1 MKQTSTRNS
10 KKFINKIGLSLLF
23 ISLICISAMGQTSVR
38 AFGLAYSANLK
49 GGTTLLGNTS
59 MAIKTSGRNGT
70 IDLTKMNETSNASNG
85 QGGLGFSQYGN
96 NNSNMQFV
104 DIDNTAGTSNSS
116 SADLNLPTGLNTIKF
131 ARLYWGGRVN
141 NSVVTGAPD
150 TLRKIKI
157 RKGTTGSYSLLTT
170 TSANVITKS
179 DNSGLVSSSTIY
191 ESFIDI
197 TSFVNS
203 NGAGIY
209 TVADLPLSP
218 GSSNGGQYGAWA
230 IAIAYENLSLPYNS
244 IRMYDGF
251 AEVFSSGSVS
261 SLSLTLSGL
270 NIPSTPLTSDEAV
283 MGTVS
288 WEGDADLAATSGNPL
303 GDYIQVNGTTVSNA
317 VNPATNFWN
326 GSISKNGSYITTK
339 NPNYSNQMGI
349 DIDEVNVGTGF
360 NIQPNATSVNIK
372 FGTEA
377 DQYFPSIFTFSVRV
391 KDPTITLTKS
401 VTDANASGYVDAN
414 EVLTYNLSGTNQGVG
429 SSYNTYIVDTLPAN
443 VTYVPN
449 SLEIITSPG
458 NISGIKTDGADAD
471 QAFFGINGSKN
482 YVKFN
487 LGVGANGTNGG
498 ELPIGSAGNFSV
510 KFKVKV
516 GAIPSIVINT
526 ARLYGQ
532 SVVGDQFTND
542 ATAIMDVN
550 YQTNNSETAVSC
562 DSYLWHGTT
571 YTTSGNY
578 TFSYLNTNNVA
589 SVDTLHLT
597 INYGTHNSYSV
608 SVCNNYTWHGVLYNV
623 SGNYIYIFNNLN
635 NSGCEI
641 TDTLHLTINT
651 SSQSSNTASAI
662 TSYNWNGNTYST
674 SGTYSWN
681 GTNTSSCD
689 SIAILNLTIDN
700 VPVAVNDLFAPDQ
713 DTPFNGNVSG
723 NDQTS
728 LDGGNTWSLTSG
740 PSHGTITFNTDGSF
754 TYTPALG
761 FTDIDTFY
769 YSLCDV
775 DNDCSSA
782 VVSLIVQAG
791 GTTPITLSSFNV
803 RLANNETSVLSWN
816 AQSEINANRYEIER
830 SENAINFSNRGN
842 VTAIGSPTRSQDYTY
857 NDALNT
863 SASKVYYRLKMID
876 NDGSYK
882 YSSIVTLKLKDAGTT
897 INTYPNPFAANIKI
911 DIVSQIEE
919 VGHVKLIAV
928 DGRVVNQFDVK
939 LTKGNNAIQMNN
951 LAGLPKSTYT
961 VEVSTATNKFTK
973 RVVKN

>member
-1 MKQTSTRNS
+1 MKQTSTRNF
-10 KKFINKIGLSLLF
+10 KKCINKIGLAILF
-23 ISLICISAMGQTSVR
+23 ISLITITANGQTSVR
-38 AFGLAYSANLK
+38 AFGVAYSANLK

-59 MAIKTSGRNGT
+59 MAIKTSGRNPT

-85 QGGLGFSQYGN
+85 EGGLGFSQYGN

-104 DIDNTAGTSNSS
+104 DIDNITGTKNSS
-116 SADLNLPTGLNTIKF
+116 SADLILPAGQNTIKF
-131 ARLYWGGRVN
+131 ARLYWGGRIN
-141 NSVVTGAPD
+141 NSVVTSAPD

-157 RKGTTGSYSLLTT
+157 RKGTGSYSSLTT

-179 DNSGLVSSSTIY
+179 DNSGVVSASTIY
-191 ESFIDI
+191 ESYIDI

-203 NGAGIY
+203 NGAGSY
-209 TVADLPLSP
+209 TVADLPSTV

-244 IRMYDGF
+244 IRMYDGY
-251 AEVFSSGSVS
+251 AEVSSSGS
-261 SLSLTLSGL
+261 LNLTLSGL
-270 NIPSTPLTSDEAV
+270 NVPSTPLSSDEAV
-283 MGTVS
+283 MAAVS

-303 GDYIQVNGTTVSNA
+303 GDYMQVNGVTVSNTA
-317 VNPATNFWN
+317 NPATNFWN
-326 GSISKNGSYITTK
+326 GSISKNGSFVTTK

-349 DIDEVNVGTGF
+349 DIDEVNVGTGY
-360 NIQPNATSVNIK
+360 NIQPNATSINIK
-372 FGTEA
+372 FGTEQ
-377 DQYFPSIFTFSVRV
+377 DQYFPSVFTFCVRV

-414 EVLTYNLSGTNQGVG
+414 EELTYTLSGTNQGAG
-429 SSYNTYIVDTLPAN
+429 SSYNTYLVDTLPGNA
-443 VTYVPN
+443 TYVPN

-458 NISGIKTDGADAD
+458 SISGIKTDAADTD
-471 QAFFGINGSKN
+471 QALFGVNGSKK

-487 LGVGANGTNGG
+487 LGIGANGTNGG
-498 ELPIGSAGNFSV
+498 ELPIGSAGNFSI

-516 GAIPSIVINT
+516 GAIPSMVTNT

-550 YQTNNSETAVSC
+550 YETNNSETAVSC
-562 DSYLWHGTT
+562 DSYLWHATT

-597 INYGTHNSYSV
+597 INYGTHNSFSV
-608 SVCNNYTWHGVLYNV
+608 RACNSYTWHGFLYNATGDYV
-623 SGNYIYIFNNLN
+623 YNYNNLN
-635 NSGCEI
+635 SSGCEI
-641 TDTLHLTINT
+641 TDTLHFTLNT
-651 SSQSSNTASAI
+651 SSQSSTTASGI
-662 TSYNWNGNTYST
+662 SSYNWNGNTYSS
-674 SGTYSWN
+674 SGAYTWT
-681 GTNTSSCD
+681 GTNASGCD
-689 SIAILNLTIDN
+689 SLAIINLTIDN
-700 VPVAVNDLFAPDQ
+700 VPVAVNDVYAPDQ

-740 PSHGTITFNTDGSF
+740 PSHGAITFNTDGSF
-754 TYTPALG
+754 TYTPAPG
-761 FTDIDTFY
+761 FTDVDTFY
-769 YSLCDV
+769 YSLCDA
-775 DNDCSSA
+775 DNDCSTA
-782 VVSLIVQAG
+782 MVRLVIQAG
-791 GTTPITLSSFNV
+791 GTTPIILFSFNV
-803 RLANNETSVLSWN
+803 RLANNETAVLNWN
-816 AQSEINANRYEIER
+816 TQSEINANRYEIER
-830 SENAINFSNRGN
+830 SENAISFSNRGN
-842 VTAIGSPTRSQDYTY
+842 ITAVGSPTRSQDYTY

-882 YSSIVTLKLKDAGTT
+882 YSNVVSLKLKDAGTS
-897 INTYPNPFAANIKI
+897 INTYPNPFIANIKI

-919 VGHVKLIAV
+919 VGHVKLIAI
-928 DGRVVNQFDVK
+928 DGRIINQFDVK
-939 LTKGNNAIQMNN
+939 LIKGNNTIQMNN
-951 LAGLPKSTYT
+951 LAGLPKSIYT
-961 VEVSTATNKFTK
+961 VEVSTATNKLTK